1 MREAAQAVVG
11 EHDFTAFAVM
21 EKGDKRPTRRTI
33 LRFDVLSVG
42 SIAETSTDSDDD
54 PVLELVVECDFFL
67 YRMVRKLVGALVAVA
82 LGKLSVS
89 DIRFLLEGPNP
100 MSRSSKSAGQENG
113 EPLRTWWE
121 LSRQVDMAPACGL
134 RMDAVYY

>member
-1 MREAAQAVVG
+1 MHALTNTPQRISLYQPHCCVLPSVKGGVEA
-11 EHDFTAFAVM
+11 HPRRL
-21 EKGDKRPTRRTI
+21 GDDGIGYLPW
-33 LRFDVLSVG
+33 
-42 SIAETSTDSDDD
+42 
-54 PVLELVVECDFFL
+54 ELVVECDFFL

-89 DIRFLLEGPNP
+89 DIRFLLKGPNP
-100 MSRSSKSAGQENG
+100 MTKRRKSAVQENG
-113 EPLRTWWE
+113 ESLRTWRE